1 MQKEEIPTRKVKLNG
16 NLEAVFVESNF
27 LQKLNITDNEVD
39 FYTFSNSCRLNAVSM
54 IKLAGSGH
62 LGTSLSSADVIT
74 AIHYFYL
81 ERDYLSQQDNLDQIF
96 FSSKGHDA
104 PIIYSIMNAMG
115 ILEDAQLMKLRRLG
129 GLPGHPEIH
138 INGIPTNTG
147 SLGMGISKAKG
158 FVLAN
163 KVLGKTKDR
172 VAVLLGDGELQ
183 EGQIWEALTGAVNM
197 NLNRLLVVVDGNGI
211 QSDSWVSETNDLGNL
226 KMRVE
231 GSGWTYLTCDGHSFY
246 DLKKNMQL
254 IRNIEGPVFLYCE
267 TKKGAGVSFMSN
279 FSPTGKFYKFHS
291 GAPTDEEY
299 LQATNELLQIATTGQ
314 NPLLLHKNLKKN
326 SPDDNQPKSRARS
339 LIQKWNEILS
349 DLLFEQKNLI
359 VLDAD
364 LSFDTGTY
372 GLKSKF
378 PDRVIQCGIAEQD
391 MVSMAGTIALS
402 GLLPVVHSFA
412 SFLTYRAT
420 EQIFNNSTEETNII
434 YCGFLAGILPS
445 APGHSHQAVSDVGIM
460 GSIPGIQIYEPACEK
475 ELEFISRIVLEG
487 NNPKYIRIT
496 SVGNSTIPVISDI
509 QLGRLIKR
517 ADGETATIITSGLTF
532 LEIALEV
539 RKLLEKVNLNIAVYT
554 YPWINQSMNKS
565 GMSAVLN
572 KNIFILENY
581 LPTNGL
587 YNCVN
592 ELFKNNKLNQD
603 KVTRFGISEL
613 PKNGQTQEVLKWHGL
628 DSASIAAK
636 IIGKLNEE

>member
-1 MQKEEIPTRKVKLNG
+1 
-16 NLEAVFVESNF
+16 
-27 LQKLNITDNEVD
+27 
-39 FYTFSNSCRLNAVSM
+39 
-54 IKLAGSGH
+54 
-62 LGTSLSSADVIT
+62 
-74 AIHYFYL
+74 
-81 ERDYLSQQDNLDQIF
+81 
-96 FSSKGHDA
+96 
-104 PIIYSIMNAMG
+104 
-115 ILEDAQLMKLRRLG
+115 MKLRRLD
-129 GLPGHPEIH
+129 GLPGHPEIN
-138 INGIPTNTG
+138 IDGIPTNTG

-158 FVLAN
+158 FSLAN
-163 KVLGKTKDR
+163 RVLGKTKDR
-172 VAVLLGDGELQ
+172 TAVLLGDGELQ

-197 NLNRLLVVVDGNGI
+197 NLKRLLVVVDGNGI

-254 IRNIEGPVFLYCE
+254 IKNIEGPVFLYCE

-279 FSPTGKFYKFHS
+279 FSPAGKFYKFHS
-291 GAPTDEEY
+291 GAPTDDEY
-299 LQATNELLQIATTGQ
+299 LQATNELLKIATRGQ
-314 NPLLLHKNLKKN
+314 NPLILHKNPKKN
-326 SPDDNQPKSRARS
+326 SPDDNQPKLRSRS

-349 DLLFEQKNLI
+349 HLLFEHKKLI

-475 ELEFISRIVLEG
+475 ELEFISGIVLG
-487 NNPKYIRIT
+487 NNNPKYIRIT
-496 SVGNSTIPVISDI
+496 SVGNSTIPLIDDI
-509 QLGRLIKR
+509 QNGKLIKR
-517 ADGETATIITSGLTF
+517 AEGDAATLITSGVTF

-539 RKLLEKVNLNIAVYT
+539 KQLLKEMNVDIAIYT
-554 YPWINQSMNKS
+554 YPWINQTMHESDLDV
-565 GMSAVLN
+565 VLN
-572 KNIFILENY
+572 KKIFVIENY
-581 LPTNGL
+581 LPANGL
-587 YNCVN
+587 YNQVN
-592 ELFKNNKLNQD
+592 ELLKKNKLNQNHL
-603 KVTRFGISEL
+603 TRIGISEL

-628 DSASIAAK
+628 DSISIAKK